1 MLETTTT
8 VNIAGFETLIEETT
22 INNTVF
28 VKYTNIV
35 TGTTVYQDKKMPNI
49 LSGSFITVNEFVT
62 VTIQVNNEVKAVV
75 NQTVMSTTDNAINFL
90 MVYQKDLVQAQ
101 EMVNWFKTL
110 IMKMT

>member
-49 LSGSFITVNEFVT
+49 LSGSFITVNEFIT
-62 VTIQVNNEVKAVV
+62 ITIQVNNEVKAVV
-75 NQTVMSTTDNAINFL
+75 HQTVMSTADNTIDFL
-90 MVYQKDLVQAQ
+90 MDYQKDLVQAQ
-101 EMVNWFKTL
+101 EMANWFKTL